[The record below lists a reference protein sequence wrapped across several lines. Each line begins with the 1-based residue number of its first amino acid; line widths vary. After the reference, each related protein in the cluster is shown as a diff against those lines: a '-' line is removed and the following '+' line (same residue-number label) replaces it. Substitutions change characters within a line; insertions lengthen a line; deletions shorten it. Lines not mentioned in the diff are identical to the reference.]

1 MMRAL
6 ITGEAHVRQCVAFCR
21 ALQGRGVEH
30 LVMVIV
36 RVGHGHPVTFLKY
49 YFPVWDLLLSLF
61 ARASLTQY
69 PDPTP
74 LLRRHLPAK
83 SVNALVQA
91 RRRAAKTGVAFDAW
105 CWALRYAG
113 RLLALPRLQ
122 VEEMQGAK
130 TGASRVKE
138 SRVNDVKDSEKVRY
152 LALRL
157 TGLDSIAS
165 AHASALPNS
174 MAARLEGLLGSMN
187 AKSLRRRLQSGSG
200 GRGQDAEVKA
210 LRSKLGKALLERLM
224 LMPSQLLDEFGQAL
238 VTERSA
244 RLGVKSVGSVAAQ
257 LLGYLGYLPS
267 SLGLMVQFGHNH
279 GSPEEQVRLD
289 QHRPRLRVGP
299 LISGLG
305 PLPRVSVVDADD
317 GDNRVKRAR
326 LTSNVRCAIAA
337 IQLIR
342 DL

>member
-1 MMRAL
+1 
-6 ITGEAHVRQCVAFCR
+6 
-21 ALQGRGVEH
+21 
-30 LVMVIV
+30 
-36 RVGHGHPVTFLKY
+36 
-49 YFPVWDLLLSLF
+49 
-61 ARASLTQY
+61 
-69 PDPTP
+69 
-74 LLRRHLPAK
+74 
-83 SVNALVQA
+83 
-91 RRRAAKTGVAFDAW
+91 
-105 CWALRYAG
+105 
-113 RLLALPRLQ
+113 
-122 VEEMQGAK
+122 
-130 TGASRVKE
+130 
-138 SRVNDVKDSEKVRY
+138 
-152 LALRL
+152 
-157 TGLDSIAS
+157 
-165 AHASALPNS
+165 
-174 MAARLEGLLGSMN
+174 
-187 AKSLRRRLQSGSG
+187 
-200 GRGQDAEVKA
+200 
-210 LRSKLGKALLERLM
+210 M